1 MKNLQRQ
8 ILIQFIII
16 AAIAFALGFTAGIE
30 SAGRNAENVR
40 EAIR

>member
-1 MKNLQRQ
+1 MKKLQQ
-8 ILIQFIII
+8 DLMIIFLIV

>member
-1 MKNLQRQ
+1 MKKLQHD
-8 ILIQFIII
+8 LFICFLII

-40 EAIR
+40 EATR

>member
-1 MKNLQRQ
+1 MKKLQRQ
-8 ILIQFIII
+8 ILIQFLIV

-40 EAIR
+40 EVMK